1 VAASILLLVIDGA
14 NHSWSWGSQAGE
26 IIELHACIDTDL
38 NLLLVDEQESY
49 KEMTERIDSA
59 VMLGKVPEEI
69 KAMHKG
75 FYEWD
80 SSEVTSQNHQPIVQ
94 VVFYLSSLVILGCVL
109 SVQKENLQK

>member
-1 VAASILLLVIDGA
+1 MIHVF
-14 NHSWSWGSQAGE
+14 
-26 IIELHACIDTDL
+26 
-38 NLLLVDEQESY
+38 LVDEQESY

-59 VMLGKVPEEI
+59 SLLGKVPEEI

-94 VVFYLSSLVILGCVL
+94 VVYLSCLV
-109 SVQKENLQK
+109 

>member
-1 VAASILLLVIDGA
+1 MIHVF
-14 NHSWSWGSQAGE
+14 
-26 IIELHACIDTDL
+26 
-38 NLLLVDEQESY
+38 LVDEQESY

-59 VMLGKVPEEI
+59 SLLGKVPEEI

-94 VVFYLSSLVILGCVL
+94 VVYLSSLVILGCVL
-109 SVQKENLQK
+109 SVKKENTYKNKDA

>member
-1 VAASILLLVIDGA
+1 MIHVF
-14 NHSWSWGSQAGE
+14 
-26 IIELHACIDTDL
+26 
-38 NLLLVDEQESY
+38 LVDEQESY

-59 VMLGKVPEEI
+59 VMLAKVPEEI

-94 VVFYLSSLVILGCVL
+94 LVYLSSLV
-109 SVQKENLQK
+109 

>member
-1 VAASILLLVIDGA
+1 MIHVF
-14 NHSWSWGSQAGE
+14 
-26 IIELHACIDTDL
+26 
-38 NLLLVDEQESY
+38 LVDEQESY

-59 VMLGKVPEEI
+59 ALLGKVPEEI

-94 VVFYLSSLVILGCVL
+94 VVYLSSLVILGCVL
-109 SVQKENLQK
+109 SVQKENTYKNKDA